1 MGGKSMFSRFADNLG
16 RISASIAMLACVFAC
31 FSAVLSP
38 CDAYAQ
44 TGTPAK
50 STDYGSRIAIDAEKL
65 APVTPD
71 MIVDGEYT
79 VAVRT
84 DSSIFSIEKCL
95 IKVQEGKI
103 QATLTMAGHGY
114 RCLYLGVGE
123 DACMAGEDTYSEFSM
138 NQDGKYEYVIELD
151 SLNTAVDVSALS
163 ARNDLWYDHQL
174 IFLASSL
181 PGTALTK
188 EGRVAAYQSS
198 PASRFADG
206 VYTCTVTM
214 TGGTGRASL
223 SDPCTVT
230 IRDGEATAKIE
241 WSSQYYDYMIV
252 DGKKIF
258 PINNG
263 GNSVFEF
270 PIESFDSPIE
280 VVGDTTALSQPYEI
294 DYVLTFYSSSM
305 MQKEGGKGPGWPVLV
320 CVVCLFAVGY
330 CAACIAA
337 KRVHR
342 TARARR
348 K

>member
-1 MGGKSMFSRFADNLG
+1 
-16 RISASIAMLACVFAC
+16 MLAFAC
-31 FSAVLSP
+31 AFLLVLLSP
-38 CDAYAQ
+38 NDALAQ
-44 TGTPAK
+44 AGTPAK
-50 STDYGSRIAIDAEKL
+50 STDYGSRIAIDAGKL
-65 APVTPD
+65 SPVTPD

-84 DSSIFSIEKCL
+84 DSSIFSIEKCV

-114 RCLYLGVGE
+114 RCLYMGVGE
-123 DACMAGEDTYSEFSM
+123 DACVAGEDGYSEFSM
-138 NQDGKYEYVIELD
+138 NEDGKYEYVIQID
-151 SLNTAVDVSALS
+151 SLNTAIDVSALS
-163 ARNDLWYDHQL
+163 NRNDLWYDHQL

-181 PGTALTK
+181 PGEALTK
-188 EGRVAAYQSS
+188 EGRLAAYESS
-198 PASRFADG
+198 PASQFADG

-230 IRDGEATAKIE
+230 IRDGKATAKIE

-252 DGKKIF
+252 DGKKIY
-258 PINNG
+258 PINDG

-305 MQKEGGKGPGWPVLV
+305 MQKEGGKGPGWPVLA
-320 CVVCLFAVGY
+320 CVVCLFAIGY
-330 CAACIAA
+330 AAACVAA

>member
-1 MGGKSMFSRFADNLG
+1 MFCRFADNLG
-16 RISASIAMLACVFAC
+16 RIVTAIAFIACV
-31 FSAVLSP
+31 SAYLLVVLSP
-38 CDAYAQ
+38 GPAYAQ
-44 TGTPAK
+44 TGSPAK
-50 STDYGSRIAIDAEKL
+50 STDYGSRIAIDAERL
-65 APVTPD
+65 SPVTPD

-79 VAVRT
+79 IAVRT

-95 IKVQEGKI
+95 IKIDEGRI

-114 RCLYLGVGE
+114 RCLYMGVGE
-123 DACMAGEDTYSEFSM
+123 DACMAGEDIYSEFSM
-138 NQDGKYEYVIELD
+138 NEDGNYEYVIELD
-151 SLNTAVDVSALS
+151 ALNTVVDVSALS
-163 ARNDLWYDHQL
+163 SRNDLWYDHQL

-188 EGRVAAYQSS
+188 EGRLAAYQSS

-230 IRDGEATAKIE
+230 IRDGKAMAKIE

-270 PIESFDSPIE
+270 PIESFDAPIE

-305 MQKEGGKGPGWPVLV
+305 MQKEGGKGPGWPVLA
-320 CVVCLFAVGY
+320 CVVCLFAAGY
-330 CAACIAA
+330 AAACIAA
-337 KRVHR
+337 KRTHR